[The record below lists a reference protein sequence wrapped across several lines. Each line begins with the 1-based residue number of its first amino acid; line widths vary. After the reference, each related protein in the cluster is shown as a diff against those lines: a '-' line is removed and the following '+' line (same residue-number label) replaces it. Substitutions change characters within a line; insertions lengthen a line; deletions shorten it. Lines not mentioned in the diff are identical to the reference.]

1 MKPNKRDW
9 VRDRSPV
16 LDKREEILPTRTS
29 SQTTIAIGGEFQ
41 INTYTPDDQ
50 FDQVVTA
57 LVGGGFVVS
66 WESEGQDGDSR
77 GVFAQVFDASG
88 LAIGAEIAV
97 NETTLSDQYDP
108 RVIALEGGG
117 FVVGWFDSSLNDGNS
132 STPDYYDV
140 SLRVYAAD
148 GTPVTGEFAANDPG
162 DRIGHSDRMALTP
175 LPGGGFLAAWSA
187 REERTHVQAFD
198 ADGDPVGLAFVVEL
212 NAGLFQSAVS
222 TTSLAD
228 GGYVVIWETYSA
240 GIRAA
245 TFAADGTPLLVNV
258 RVSSSGEYNLSEPN
272 VTALADGGYA
282 VTWTNWGKDG
292 SGTSVH
298 TRFFDSEGLATTGEI
313 QVNTT
318 TESYQYQF
326 EVAALTNG
334 GFVVTWE
341 SAHGDAYGDIQ
352 AQVFDASGSPVGG
365 EIAVNPQIE
374 WAVQGEPTVAA
385 LPNGGF
391 VVSWVSFNDEV
402 GDVADIFMQAF
413 EADGTKI
420 GGETLVNTY
429 LRSVQ
434 GEPQIEALENGEFVV
449 TWDSFQQDGD
459 DQGVFG
465 QVFSVN
471 AVSTGDPVI
480 VGNAGTGVPLTVDT
494 SSIADLDGLGDFS
507 YQWQRDGEDVVG
519 QTRARYIVGEDD
531 VGGTLTVTVTY
542 TDGQGTIEA
551 IVSDASD
558 VVTLYRIKGD
568 NTANTLVGSDDV
580 NVIYGYNGSDTL
592 IGLGGNDT
600 LIGGVRDDWLEG
612 GDDDDLLRG
621 DLNDD
626 TLFGGAG
633 QDRMVGGKG
642 DDVQTGGAGADVF
655 MFRGTDFGTDVI
667 TDFELNVDRLLLAES
682 VDTSSDVTSNGDG
695 DAVLTLSEGTITFEG
710 ITAADLIGYFDTL

>member
-1 MKPNKRDW
+1 M
-9 VRDRSPV
+9 
-16 LDKREEILPTRTS
+16 PTRTS

-66 WESEGQDGDSR
+66 WESEGQDGENL
-77 GVFAQVFDASG
+77 GVIAQVYDATG
-88 LAIGAEIAV
+88 AAIGAEIAV
-97 NETTLSDQYDP
+97 NETTTGYQYDP

-117 FVVGWFDSSLNDGNS
+117 FVVGWYDTSLNDGS
-132 STPDYYDV
+132 PSTPDYYDV

-148 GTPVTGEFAANDPG
+148 GTPVTGEFVANDPG
-162 DRIGHSDRMALTP
+162 DRLAFTNDMSLTA

-187 REERTHVQAFD
+187 KEDRTMVQTFD
-198 ADGDPVGLAFVVEL
+198 ADGVPVGEEYIVEL
-212 NAGLFQSAVS
+212 NAGLFQGATSAA
-222 TTSLAD
+222 TLTD
-228 GGYVVIWETYSA
+228 GGYVVAWETYNA
-240 GIRAA
+240 GIRSV
-245 TFAADGTPLLVNV
+245 TFSADGTPLSVNAQV
-258 RVSSSGEYNLSEPN
+258 TQDGDYRPSEPV
-272 VTALADGGYA
+272 VTALTGGGYT
-282 VTWTNWGKDG
+282 VTWITYGRDG
-292 SGTSVH
+292 SSTSVH
-298 TRFFDSEGLATTGEI
+298 TRVFDSAGTPTTPEM

-318 TESYQYQF
+318 VESLQYLF
-326 EVAALTNG
+326 DVAALVDG
-334 GFVVTWE
+334 GFVATWL
-341 SAHGDAYGDIQ
+341 STDDGSGDIH

-365 EIAVNPQIE
+365 EIAVNAQTE
-374 WAVQGEPTVAA
+374 GSQTGQSVAA
-385 LPNGGF
+385 LDNGGF
-391 VVSWVSFNDEV
+391 IVTWSSTYDED
-402 GDVADIFMQAF
+402 GYDYGIYMQAF
-413 EADGTKI
+413 DADGTKV
-420 GGETLVNTY
+420 GDEMLVNTTVDY
-429 LRSVQ
+429 RQFDPV
-434 GEPQIEALENGEFVV
+434 IETLENGDFVV
-449 TWDSFQQDGD
+449 TWESEHQDGD

-471 AVSTGDPVI
+471 AVSTGDPI
-480 VGNAGTGVPLTVDT
+480 LVGNAGTGVPLTVDT

-531 VGGTLTVTVTY
+531 VGSTLTVTVTY

-580 NVIYGYNGSDTL
+580 NVIYGYNGGDTL

-667 TDFELNVDRLLLAES
+667 TDFELGVDRLLLAES